1 MDFGMNKIQKM
12 AVLIGLG
19 ILVGLGRGFA
29 EELASGLF
37 DSQGSPNGE
46 YIMKAM
52 DEKEG
57 GEAGA
62 YGAILYVSGVMDAM
76 TVFKPSLWP
85 ELYPELTKQE
95 IAERVK
101 AYYQE
106 NPSQRHRR
114 VVDVILSGSR

>member
-1 MDFGMNKIQKM
+1 MQRV
-12 AVLIGLG
+12 AVLMGLG
-19 ILVGLGRGFA
+19 ILVGLGSGFA
-29 EELASGLF
+29 EEPPSGLF
-37 DSQGSPNGE
+37 DQQGSPNGE

-57 GEAGA
+57 GLAGA
-62 YGAILYVSGVMDAM
+62 YGAILYVSGVVDAM
-76 TVFKPSLWP
+76 TVFRPNLWP

-101 AYYQE
+101 SYYQE

-114 VVDVILSGSR
+114 VVDVLLSGSK